1 MNYSELKPFI
11 KSFVIRLVIAIAFV
25 AVARYLTTNVILTN
39 DIALGQLNGGDEA
52 YIAWELYNK
61 YRNVA
66 EYICYAIVIAMM
78 YNPTK
83 RLINKIIS
91 INKKENNNENT

>member
-1 MNYSELKPFI
+1 MKYSELKCAL
-11 KSFVIRLVIAIAFV
+11 KSFVIRLIIAIVFV
-25 AVARYLTTNVILTN
+25 TVARYLTTNVILTN
-39 DIALGQLNGGDEA
+39 DIALGQLNGGDEG

-61 YRNVA
+61 YRNIA
-66 EYICYAIVIAMM
+66 EYICYAIVIVMM

-91 INKKENNNENT
+91 INKKENNDENT

>member
-1 MNYSELKPFI
+1 MKELKPI
-11 KSFVIRLVIAIAFV
+11 LKSFVIRLIFAIIFIV
-25 AVARYLTTNVILTN
+25 ALRYLTTNVILTN
-39 DIALGQLNGGDEA
+39 DIALGQLNGGDES

-61 YRNVA
+61 YKNIV
-66 EYICYAIVIAMM
+66 EYICYAIVVVMM

-83 RLINKIIS
+83 RLIQKIIS